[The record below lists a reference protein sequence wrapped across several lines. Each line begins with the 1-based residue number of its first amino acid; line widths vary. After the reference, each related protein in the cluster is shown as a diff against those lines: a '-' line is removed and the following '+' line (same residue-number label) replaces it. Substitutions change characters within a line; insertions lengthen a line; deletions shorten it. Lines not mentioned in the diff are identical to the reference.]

1 MITVIAGTNR
11 RSSLTSR
18 FAGIYSSLLQQQAAR
33 VQMLDLADMPA
44 ETLMADVY
52 DHGHKPAAIQDI
64 QDTFF
69 VPAEK
74 FVFIF
79 PEYNGSV
86 PGALKLLIDSLDPRA
101 AFAGK
106 KASLIGIASG
116 RAGNLRGLDH
126 LTAILHHMNVSVMP
140 FLLPVSRVQAEFD
153 GDEAFRESTMKLV
166 NEHIRRTLLF

>member
-18 FAGIYSSLLQQQAAR
+18 FTGIYTSLLQEQSTP
-33 VQMLDLADMPA
+33 VQMLDLADMPS

-52 DHGHKPAAIQDI
+52 ENGHKPAAIQHL

-101 AFAGK
+101 AFSGK

-140 FLLPVSRVQAEFD
+140 FLLPISRVQAEFD
-153 GDEAFRESTMKLV
+153 GDEALRENTMKLA